1 MYLLHYGIL
10 LGLVAMLG
18 WGVGDTL
25 SGVISKEQGSLK
37 VAAWSQFPGIVLLLA
52 LALIYKV
59 PQISAYYLLLQVADA
74 VILTLS
80 VVAFFEA
87 MKIGEI
93 SIVSPISA
101 SWAAFTVILSLLLL
115 GESAGK
121 LQYIGIALAIAG
133 TALASFKLEGALG
146 IRRSKRALG
155 ADMAFLS
162 ALGFGIGFF
171 ILNVLIIQ
179 LGWLLPTILNSV
191 LIAIFV
197 MAYARSRGIDIS
209 PKKKERKPLL
219 WLGIIY
225 VISIIAYSIAITK
238 SYALIVAPIAAA
250 SPVITVSIVIL
261 FLKERPSK
269 NQIIGIAAA
278 ICGII
283 LLSI

>member
-10 LGLVAMLG
+10 LGLIAMLG
-18 WGVGDTL
+18 WGIGDTL
-25 SGVISKEQGSLK
+25 SGIISKEQGSLK
-37 VAAWSQFPGIVLLLA
+37 IAVWSQFPGIVLLLA

-59 PQISAYYLLLQVADA
+59 PQISAYYLILQLADA
-74 VILTLS
+74 AILTLS
-80 VVAFFEA
+80 AVAFFEA

-115 GESAGK
+115 GESVDL
-121 LQYIGIALAIAG
+121 LQYMGIALAITG
-133 TALASFKLEGALG
+133 TALASFKLEGVLG
-146 IRRSKRALG
+146 VRNRKKALG
-155 ADMAFLS
+155 ADIAFLS
-162 ALGFGIGFF
+162 AFGFGIGFF

-197 MAYARSRGIDIS
+197 MAYSRSKGIDIS
-209 PKKKERKPLL
+209 LKKEERKPLL

-225 VISIIAYSIAITK
+225 VISIIAYSVGITQ
-238 SYALIVAPIAAA
+238 SYAVIIAPIAAA

-261 FLKERPSK
+261 FLKERPSR
-269 NQIIGIAAA
+269 NQIVGIAAA
-278 ICGII
+278 LCGII

>member
-10 LGLVAMLG
+10 LGLIAMLG
-18 WGVGDTL
+18 WGIGDTL
-25 SGVISKEQGSLK
+25 SGIISKEQGSLK
-37 VAAWSQFPGIVLLLA
+37 IAVWSQFPGIVLLLA

-59 PQISAYYLLLQVADA
+59 PQISAYYLILQLADA
-74 VILTLS
+74 AILTLS
-80 VVAFFEA
+80 AVAFFEA

-115 GESAGK
+115 GESVGL
-121 LQYIGIALAIAG
+121 LQYMGIALAIAG
-133 TALASFKLEGALG
+133 TALASFKLEGVLG
-146 IRRSKRALG
+146 VRNRKKALG
-155 ADMAFLS
+155 ADIAFLS
-162 ALGFGIGFF
+162 AFGFGIGFF

-197 MAYARSRGIDIS
+197 MAYSRSKGIDIS
-209 PKKKERKPLL
+209 LKKEERKPLL

-225 VISIIAYSIAITK
+225 VISIIAYSVGITQ
-238 SYALIVAPIAAA
+238 SYAVIIAPIAAA

-261 FLKERPSK
+261 FLKERPSR
-269 NQIIGIAAA
+269 NQIVGIAAA
-278 ICGII
+278 LCGII

>member
-1 MYLLHYGIL
+1 
-10 LGLVAMLG
+10 MLG

-25 SGVISKEQGSLK
+25 SGIISKEQGSLK

-80 VVAFFEA
+80 AVAFFEA

-115 GESAGK
+115 GESAGQ

-238 SYALIVAPIAAA
+238 SYALIVTPIAAA

>member
-25 SGVISKEQGSLK
+25 SGIISKEQGSLK
-37 VAAWSQFPGIVLLLA
+37 IAAWSQFPGIVLLLA
-52 LALIYKV
+52 LAFIYKV
-59 PQISAYYLLLQVADA
+59 PQISAYYLFLQLADA
-74 VILTLS
+74 AILTLS
-80 VVAFFEA
+80 AVAFFEA

-115 GESAGK
+115 GESAGQ
-121 LQYIGIALAIAG
+121 LQYIGIDIAIAG
-133 TALASFKLEGALG
+133 TALASFKLEGARSMK
-146 IRRSKRALG
+146 RRKRALG
-155 ADMAFLS
+155 ADIAFIS
-162 ALGFGIGFF
+162 ALGFGLGFF

-179 LGWLLPTILNSV
+179 LGWLLPTILNSI

-197 MAYARSRGIDIS
+197 MIYARSKGIDIS
-209 PKKKERKPLL
+209 LKKDERKPLL

-225 VISIIAYSIAITK
+225 VISIIAYSIGITQ
-238 SYALIVAPIAAA
+238 SYAVIVAPIAAA

-269 NQIIGIAAA
+269 NQVVGIAAA
-278 ICGII
+278 LCGII

>member
-10 LGLVAMLG
+10 LGLIAMLG
-18 WGVGDTL
+18 WGIGDTL
-25 SGVISKEQGSLK
+25 SGIISKEQGSLK
-37 VAAWSQFPGIVLLLA
+37 IAVWSQFPGIVLLLA

-59 PQISAYYLLLQVADA
+59 PQISAYYLILQLADA
-74 VILTLS
+74 AILTLS
-80 VVAFFEA
+80 AVAFFEA

-115 GESAGK
+115 GESVGL
-121 LQYIGIALAIAG
+121 LQYMGIALAITG
-133 TALASFKLEGALG
+133 TALASFKLEGVLG
-146 IRRSKRALG
+146 VRNRKKALG
-155 ADMAFLS
+155 ADIAFLS
-162 ALGFGIGFF
+162 AFGFGIGFF

-197 MAYARSRGIDIS
+197 MAYSRSKGIDIS
-209 PKKKERKPLL
+209 LKKEERKPLL

-225 VISIIAYSIAITK
+225 VISIIAYSVGITQ
-238 SYALIVAPIAAA
+238 SYAVIIAPIAAA

-261 FLKERPSK
+261 FLKERPSR
-269 NQIIGIAAA
+269 NQIVGIAAA
-278 ICGII
+278 LCGII

>member
-1 MYLLHYGIL
+1 
-10 LGLVAMLG
+10 MLG
-18 WGVGDTL
+18 WGIGDTL
-25 SGVISKEQGSLK
+25 SGIISKEQGSLK
-37 VAAWSQFPGIVLLLA
+37 IAVWSQFPGIVLLLA

-59 PQISAYYLLLQVADA
+59 PQISAYYLILQLADA
-74 VILTLS
+74 AILTLS
-80 VVAFFEA
+80 AVAFFEA

-115 GESAGK
+115 GESVDL
-121 LQYIGIALAIAG
+121 LQYMGIALAITG
-133 TALASFKLEGALG
+133 TALASFKLEGVLG
-146 IRRSKRALG
+146 VRNRKKALG
-155 ADMAFLS
+155 ADIAFLS
-162 ALGFGIGFF
+162 AFGFGIGFF

-197 MAYARSRGIDIS
+197 MAYSRSKGIDIS
-209 PKKKERKPLL
+209 LKKEERKPLL

-225 VISIIAYSIAITK
+225 VISIIAYSVGITQ
-238 SYALIVAPIAAA
+238 SYAVIIAPIAAA

-261 FLKERPSK
+261 FLKERPSR
-269 NQIIGIAAA
+269 NQIVGIAAA
-278 ICGII
+278 LCGII

>member
-25 SGVISKEQGSLK
+25 SGIISKEQGSLK

-80 VVAFFEA
+80 AVAFFEA

-133 TALASFKLEGALG
+133 TALASFKLEGAIG
-146 IRRSKRALG
+146 IRHSKRALG